1 MSPDEKYVAL
11 TKRVELFQGID
22 PEDVEKIFQRG
33 MTMRVRKD
41 ETIFYQG
48 TTGDQ
53 MFVVLGGVIGIMDG
67 KRKLAEVRLG
77 GIFGE
82 MALITDEP
90 RSATAV
96 ALEDSH
102 LFALNETTFEK
113 LLTKRVA
120 VRMLLNI
127 IGSLS
132 HRLQASNKV
141 LHDLGNATGPTQV

>member
-11 TKRVELFQGID
+11 TKRVELFQGLD
-22 PEDVEKIFQRG
+22 PDDVQKIFQRG
-33 MTMRVRKD
+33 MTIRAHKG
-41 ETIFYQG
+41 ETIFHQG

-53 MFVVLGGVIGIMDG
+53 MYVVLGGVIAIMDG

-77 GIFGE
+77 GMFGE

-90 RSATAV
+90 RSASAV
-96 ALEDSH
+96 ALEDCH

-120 VRMLLNI
+120 VRILLNI
-127 IGSLS
+127 VASLS
-132 HRLQASNKV
+132 HRLQASNKA
-141 LHDLGNATGPTQV
+141 LHHDAGAPTSPPA